1 MSIPHLLEGR
11 ELTQTYRLKQGL
23 FRKAQVVAAASAVSL
38 TLDAGETLAIVG
50 ESGSGK
56 STIARMIAM
65 LEKPASGKLLIDGV
79 GVDEG
84 SPEARRARR
93 LSVQM
98 VFQNPY
104 GSLNP
109 RKTVGRILAEPL
121 VLQKIGN
128 ARSRGA
134 AVAEMLEKVGL
145 RPEQADRYPHMFSGG
160 QRQRIAI
167 GRALMLRPRIVV
179 ADEAV
184 SALDASIQ
192 AQILNLLL
200 DLQDEFKLAYLFISH
215 DLAVV
220 KHVADRVIVMYF
232 GRPVEVAGAD
242 QLFGRPAHPYTQLL
256 LSSSKSILG
265 ADPDAASQIA
275 SEGELPSAFDP
286 PAGCAFAGRCP
297 LADDMCRAQPPEL
310 RPLNG
315 GLVACHK
322 AR

>member
-1 MSIPHLLEGR
+1 MTTPHLLEGR

-23 FRKAQVVAAASAVSL
+23 FRKAQVISAANAVSL

-65 LEKPASGKLLIDGV
+65 LEKPASGKLLIDGA
-79 GVDEG
+79 GIDEG
-84 SPEARRARR
+84 SPEARRARK

-109 RKTVGRILAEPL
+109 CKTVGRILAEPL
-121 VLQKIGN
+121 ALQKIGD
-128 ARSRGA
+128 ARSRRA
-134 AVAEMLEKVGL
+134 AVAEMLKKVGL

-200 DLQDEFKLAYLFISH
+200 DLQDEFNLAYLFISH

-220 KHVADRVIVMYF
+220 RHVADRVIVMYF
-232 GRPVEVAGAD
+232 GNPVEIASAD
-242 QLFGRPAHPYTQLL
+242 QLFSRPAHP
-256 LSSSKSILG
+256 
-265 ADPDAASQIA
+265 
-275 SEGELPSAFDP
+275 
-286 PAGCAFAGRCP
+286 
-297 LADDMCRAQPPEL
+297 
-310 RPLNG
+310 
-315 GLVACHK
+315 
-322 AR
+322 